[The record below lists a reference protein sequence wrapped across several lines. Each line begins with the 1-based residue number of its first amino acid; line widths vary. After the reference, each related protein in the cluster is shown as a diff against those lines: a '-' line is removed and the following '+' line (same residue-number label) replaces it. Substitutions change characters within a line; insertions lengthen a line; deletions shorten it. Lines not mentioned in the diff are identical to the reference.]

1 MLQVEFAGIE
11 SRVLRFGAGDAQTME
26 SQAADA
32 TATSSKTQTE
42 ERVNPCTPIKSHGH
56 GTDSSDEVDEDD
68 DDGPAL
74 PNQRGRKR
82 KSILQP
88 KGSKFSRKAAGRCNS
103 LRAARSQDDETMED
117 VSPIAIATTVAA
129 TQNHNKH
136 QPRSDAA
143 ISEVPYHEYLPNP
156 YIEVK
161 LVHYDLPT
169 NLPQGPGD
177 LWSCEF
183 EGCTK
188 RVYEGSTKEGK
199 QKIKEHFQEH
209 EASAK
214 EKIDLVMN
222 ERRPYLP
229 VE

>member
-1 MLQVEFAGIE
+1 
-11 SRVLRFGAGDAQTME
+11 ME
-26 SQAADA
+26 SQVVDA
-32 TATSSKTQTE
+32 IAISYKTQIE
-42 ERVNPCTPIKSHGH
+42 ERVDPYSPVKSHGH
-56 GTDSSDEVDEDD
+56 ETGSPDEVDGDD

-74 PNQRGRKR
+74 PHQRGRKR

-88 KGSKFSRKAAGRCNS
+88 KGSKFSRKAAGRRNS
-103 LRAARSQDDETMED
+103 LRAVRTQDDGDDGENMGD
-117 VSPIAIATTVAA
+117 VFPTAIATTIVA

-136 QPRSDAA
+136 QPHSDAT
-143 ISEVPYHEYLPNP
+143 ISELPHHEYLPNP
-156 YIEVK
+156 YTEIK
-161 LVHYDLPT
+161 LVRYDLPT

-183 EGCTK
+183 GGCTK
-188 RVYEGSTKEGK
+188 RVYEGSTKKGE

-229 VE
+229 VEQVRPCPWRVKL